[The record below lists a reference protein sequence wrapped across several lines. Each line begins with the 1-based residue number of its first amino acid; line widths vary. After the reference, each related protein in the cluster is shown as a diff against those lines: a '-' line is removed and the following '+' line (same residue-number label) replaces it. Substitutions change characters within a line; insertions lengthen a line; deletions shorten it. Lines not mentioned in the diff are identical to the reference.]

1 MGVFYRLPNQ
11 DEDTDEVFYK
21 QLVEVVQSPVFVLME
36 DFLDTCWKDNTALR
50 RQSRR
55 FLECVE
61 DSFLT
66 QLVSESSGG
75 VHH

>member
-36 DFLDTCWKDNTALR
+36 DFLDTCWKDNTAFR